1 MHIKTLAVATAV
13 LALAL
18 PTAGLAQSKMDGM
31 KGMPMDK
38 MASDAKGT
46 VHKAKGTV
54 RKVDAKASVV
64 TLDHGPVPTLNW
76 PAMSMGFKVA
86 DKAIPGKLAEGQTV
100 ELEFVQTGKDHV
112 LTAVKQ
118 PS

>member
-1 MHIKTLAVATAV
+1 MKTLAVATAM

-18 PTAGLAQSKMDGM
+18 PTAVLAQSNMDGM

-38 MASDAKGT
+38 MATDAKGT

-54 RKVDAKASVV
+54 RKVDAKAGVV
-64 TLDHGPVPTLNW
+64 TVDHGPVSTLNW
-76 PAMSMGFKVA
+76 PAMSMGFKVT
-86 DKAIPGKLAEGQTV
+86 DKAILGKLSEGQTV
-100 ELEFVQTGKDHV
+100 EFEFAQAGKDYV
-112 LTAVKQ
+112 ITAVKK